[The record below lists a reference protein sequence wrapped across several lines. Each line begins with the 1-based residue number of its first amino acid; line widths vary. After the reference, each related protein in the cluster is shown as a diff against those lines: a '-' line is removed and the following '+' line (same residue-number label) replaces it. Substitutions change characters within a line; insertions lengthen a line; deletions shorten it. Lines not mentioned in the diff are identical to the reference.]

1 MSYSIGCRHCSDP
14 ALLWLWRRL
23 AAAALI
29 PPLALELPYGSR
41 AVKKKKKEGRK
52 KERKRERKKNGVN
65 LQGLNYKTDENQE
78 AMAPEYHRGREE
90 LCKWH
95 NIILEQT
102 MPFLPLESH
111 PLKEERQ

>member
-1 MSYSIGCRHCSDP
+1 MAVAQAGSCSSDSTSSLRTSIWFKSGQ
-14 ALLWLWRRL
+14 
-23 AAAALI
+23 
-29 PPLALELPYGSR
+29 
-41 AVKKKKKEGRK
+41 KKKKEGRK